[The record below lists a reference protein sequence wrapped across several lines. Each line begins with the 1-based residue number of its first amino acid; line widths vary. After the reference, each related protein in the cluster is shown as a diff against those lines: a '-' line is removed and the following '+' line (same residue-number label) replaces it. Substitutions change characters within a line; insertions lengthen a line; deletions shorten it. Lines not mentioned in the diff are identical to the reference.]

1 MFSLGILI
9 SLMLSGC
16 AHNPP
21 ASDFDRAESFVKPID
36 TGLYFIREVDS
47 KGIFTEKEKPIDAW
61 KIQAQTLCP
70 SGYKT
75 LLINDDDLSYQGV
88 DVTYMGSFVM
98 VLPGTNYLS
107 AIDGIVLCNSSVL
120 SEKQVTKILID
131 EYYIVPE
138 QT

>member
-1 MFSLGILI
+1 MRHLAIFGVFILA
-9 SLMLSGC
+9 GC
-16 AHNPP
+16 VHNPST
-21 ASDFDRAESFVKPID
+21 SDFDRVESFFKPID

-61 KIQAQTLCP
+61 KVQALALCP

-88 DVTYMGSFVM
+88 DLTYMGSFVM
-98 VLPGTNYLS
+98 VLPGTNYMS
-107 AIDGIVLCNSSVL
+107 SIDGIVLCNSSAL
-120 SEKQVTKILID
+120 SEKQATQILID
-131 EYYIVPE
+131 EFYIVPE